1 MISPL
6 AYVHPD
12 AKLGENVTVEPF
24 AYIAGDVEIGD
35 DCWIGPGAVIHDGA
49 RIGKRNKIHTAAS
62 ISCLP
67 QDLKFVG
74 EKTTAVIGDDN
85 DIRECVTISRGTA
98 SRGTTVVG
106 SGNLLMAYVHV
117 AHDDVVGNHC
127 VIANRVSLAGEVEVG
142 DWVVAGQM
150 IGQGGSTGRSTGPH
164 LHFEVRYKGQSFDP
178 ERIVDFTTGELRS
191 DELLLKR
198 RHFSIYAKYEQD
210 FDDETEAQ
218 RQADAEKKASSVQY
232 HTVRSG
238 ENLSVIARKY
248 GTTVNKLCNLNG
260 IKSTT
265 ILSIGRKLRVK

>member
-12 AKLGENVTVEPF
+12 AKLGNNVTVEPF

-106 SGNLLMAYVHV
+106 NGNLLMAYVHV
-117 AHDDVVGNHC
+117 LPSIFFIRYSHPPL
-127 VIANRVSLAGEVEVG
+127 RYSLSNNTNIHILIFHAYRAPSPV
-142 DWVVAGQM
+142 
-150 IGQGGSTGRSTGPH
+150 
-164 LHFEVRYKGQSFDP
+164 
-178 ERIVDFTTGELRS
+178 
-191 DELLLKR
+191 
-198 RHFSIYAKYEQD
+198 
-210 FDDETEAQ
+210 
-218 RQADAEKKASSVQY
+218 
-232 HTVRSG
+232 
-238 ENLSVIARKY
+238 
-248 GTTVNKLCNLNG
+248 
-260 IKSTT
+260 STT
-265 ILSIGRKLRVK
+265 FIVRKIIFKSIRQQERSI

>member
-12 AKLGENVTVEPF
+12 AKLGKNVTVEPF

-106 SGNLLMAYVHV
+106 SGNLLMAYVHI

-142 DWVVAGQM
+142 DWVVIGGHSAVHQWCKIGDHAM
-150 IGQGGSTGRSTGPH
+150 IQGGTLLSQDVPP
-164 LHFEVRYKGQSFDP
+164 FVVVRCDTQAYAGFNKLGLTRRGFTAEQIEAIHNTCRVLFQSDLNYTNACSEAEEKLPQSP
-178 ERIVDFTTGELRS
+178 ER
-191 DELLLKR
+191 
-198 RHFSIYAKYEQD
+198 
-210 FDDETEAQ
+210 
-218 RQADAEKKASSVQY
+218 DALINFIRASS
-232 HTVRSG
+232 RG
-238 ENLSVIARKY
+238 VIKQF
-248 GTTVNKLCNLNG
+248 
-260 IKSTT
+260 
-265 ILSIGRKLRVK
+265 GRK